1 MPTYAILEHY
11 TPQGIAAVKDQA
23 PEALEA
29 GKRAIEHAGG
39 ELKGF
44 YLLMGQYDLLLL
56 ADLPDDETVAR
67 LTLAFGAAGNVRT
80 TTMRTFDEDEVLSIV
95 ASLP

>member
-1 MPTYAILEHY
+1 MPTYAILGNY
-11 TPQGIAAVKDQA
+11 TEQGIVAVKDQA
-23 PEALEA
+23 PAGLEA

-44 YLLMGQYDLLLL
+44 YLLMGQYDLLVL
-56 ADLPDDETVAR
+56 AELPDDKAVAR
-67 LTLAFGAAGNVRT
+67 LALAFGAGGNVRT
-80 TTMRTFDEDEVLSIV
+80 TTMRAYDEDEFRSIV